1 MAMHTMLINK
11 PPDVGKKTSRHPLH
25 QDLYFFPF
33 RPADRIV
40 CAWTAME
47 HTYRENGCLAVLPG
61 THKGTLEQ
69 HIYPKWEGGVNKM
82 FRGIENFDS
91 NQERQYL
98 EMWEG
103 DTVLFHPLLIHGS
116 GTNRTSGFRKIIT
129 CHYADSS
136 CHYIEFED
144 FQKPMANEYRDMYR
158 KRIDLHDT
166 TIQDLWK
173 HRSRLVQGK
182 RINL

>member
-1 MAMHTMLINK
+1 MVSFEQYLHRTPVLIDKLINK
-11 PPDVGKKTSRHPLH
+11 PPDAGKKTSRHPLH

-61 THKGTLEQ
+61 THKGKMEQ
-69 HIYPKWEGGVNKM
+69 HVYPKWE
-82 FRGIENFDS
+82 
-91 NQERQYL
+91 
-98 EMWEG
+98 
-103 DTVLFHPLLIHGS
+103 
-116 GTNRTSGFRKIIT
+116 IIT
-129 CHYADSS
+129 CHFADSS
-136 CHYIEFED
+136 CHYIECED
-144 FQKPMANEYRDMYR
+144 FQEQMTNEYRDMYR
-158 KRIDLHDT
+158 KQTGRQDG

-173 HRSRLVQGK
+173 LRSRIVQGK